1 MKKLLALLS
10 VLILLCFPL
19 SGRAEREYSFDAWPD
34 IWESQINDGAF
45 ADLIRVDLYARLIF
59 HKSELDVYVSTPYD
73 VAYIQDV
80 LLTDGLT
87 ICKATIQKIE
97 YTEIYITFPCEPIR
111 EFVTYKGLY
120 LIFIWKI
127 PE

>member
-1 MKKLLALLS
+1 MKKFLALLLALL
-10 VLILLCFPL
+10 IAL
-19 SGRAEREYSFDAWPD
+19 SFSPAVAEKEYLFDAWPD
-34 IWESQINDGAF
+34 IWESQINDGVF

-87 ICKATIQKIE
+87 ICKATIQIIE

>member
-1 MKKLLALLS
+1 MKKLFALFAVF
-10 VLILLCFPL
+10 VLLTVLFVSPAF
-19 SGRAEREYSFDAWPD
+19 SEYSFDAWPD
-34 IWESQINDGAF
+34 IWESQINDGTF

>member
-1 MKKLLALLS
+1 MKKLL
-10 VLILLCFPL
+10 VLILALLIVL
-19 SGRAEREYSFDAWPD
+19 SISPAYADYSFDAWPD
-34 IWESQINDGAF
+34 IWETQINDGAF

-59 HKSELDVYVSTPYD
+59 HKSELDVYVSTPYE

-87 ICKATIQKIE
+87 VCKATIQKIE
-97 YTEIYITFPCEPIR
+97 YTEMYITFPCEAIR
-111 EFVTYKGLY
+111 EFVSYKGLY
-120 LIFIWKI
+120 MIFIWKI